1 LDVVREIA
9 RRLAAVAA
17 GTSTSGQDHLGAKDS
32 YPSIVRYEVC
42 RNVGVEMVVLEAA
55 HHDTPQIRTWIKR
68 LWRGRPRHPI
78 PSACLIGCLWHV
90 PTLLSAGAQRHP
102 MFVCR
107 PAPSD
112 SSIG

>member
-1 LDVVREIA
+1 
-9 RRLAAVAA
+9 
-17 GTSTSGQDHLGAKDS
+17 DS

-42 RNVGVEMVVLEAA
+42 RNVGVGMVVPQPNEPPFHVEIFGLAAA